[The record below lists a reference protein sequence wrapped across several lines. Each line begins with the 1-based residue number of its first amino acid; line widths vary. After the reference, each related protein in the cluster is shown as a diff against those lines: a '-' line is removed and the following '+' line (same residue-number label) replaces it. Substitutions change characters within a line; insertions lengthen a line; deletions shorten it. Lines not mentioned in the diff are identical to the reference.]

1 MTYVFVNMAIT
12 LDGKIAGAFG
22 EKRALG
28 SEADRREMDRLR
40 AGADV
45 VLWGGATLRA
55 AGHAARVR
63 DPALISEREKSGLP
77 PQPANAVI
85 TASGRI
91 PRDLSWFEAGD
102 IPRIIFTPPE
112 GALAAREAARGRAE
126 VIVPGEGE
134 GGGEVS
140 AQDVAAHLAGRG
152 YERILLEGGGG
163 VHWMFAEAG
172 LVDTLHVTLTPLL
185 AGGAG
190 APTLLD
196 GEGFPASRFM
206 RLALEEV
213 RREGEEIF
221 LRYGV
226 KKKEEGGGAGAR

>member
-1 MTYVFVNMAIT
+1 MAYVFVNMAIT

-22 EKRALG
+22 EKKALG
-28 SEADRREMDRLR
+28 TEADRREMDRLR

-45 VLWGGATLRA
+45 VLWGGTTLREA
-55 AGHAARVR
+55 RCPARVR
-63 DPALISEREKSGLP
+63 DPALISGREKSGLP

-91 PRDLSWFEAGD
+91 PHDLSWFEAGD
-102 IPRIIFTPPE
+102 IPRIIFTRRE
-112 GALAAREAARGRAE
+112 GAAAAREAARGRAE
-126 VIVPGEGE
+126 VIVPGEGDF
-134 GGGEVS
+134 S
-140 AQDVAAHLAGRG
+140 AADVAAHLAGRG

-172 LVDTLHVTLTPLL
+172 LVDALHVTLTPLL

-196 GEGFPASRFM
+196 GEGFPAARFM

-221 LRYGV
+221 LKYRV
-226 KKKEEGGGAGAR
+226 KKKEPESEAGAR

>member
-1 MTYVFVNMAIT
+1 MVYVFVNMAIT

-22 EKRALG
+22 EKRVLG

-63 DPALISEREKSGLP
+63 DPALISEREKNGLP

-85 TASGRI
+85 SASGRI
-91 PRDLSWFEAGD
+91 PHALPWFDAGD
-102 IPRIIFTPPE
+102 IPRIIFTRRE
-112 GALAAREAARGRAE
+112 GAAAAREAARGRAE

-134 GGGEVS
+134 GEVS
-140 AQDVAAHLAGRG
+140 AQGVAAHLAGRG

-226 KKKEEGGGAGAR
+226 KKKEAGGGAGAR